1 LNFFTLF
8 TRRGGDTFYVF
19 FCPPDAAGPPL
30 FGGFGIESSPAS
42 RRVTALRVEALSPL
56 LVQYC
61 SLYFFFFVFFT
72 LLFTGGR
79 SKLTAFF
86 IGSLL
91 PRSEPSNPGN
101 MMGKGAAFFR
111 GGVKDRFLSDRK
123 VNMRPQA
130 RR

>member
-1 LNFFTLF
+1 
-8 TRRGGDTFYVF
+8 
-19 FCPPDAAGPPL
+19 
-30 FGGFGIESSPAS
+30 
-42 RRVTALRVEALSPL
+42 
-56 LVQYC
+56 
-61 SLYFFFFVFFT
+61 
-72 LLFTGGR
+72 
-79 SKLTAFF
+79 LTAFF

-91 PRSEPSNPGN
+91 PRSEPTNPGN